1 MEIDKLN
8 GILLDIGTSNPCEN
22 NVDESRQA
30 FIGICFVEFFGYG
43 TNRTGFEK
51 IWALKLEKMMELIIS
66 LSVIFFCRAISI
78 AVVFFLI
85 VYILH
90 TFVL

>member
-51 IWALKLEKMMELIIS
+51 IWALNFWEKLQ
-66 LSVIFFCRAISI
+66 FFH
-78 AVVFFLI
+78 
-85 VYILH
+85 YH
-90 TFVL
+90 